1 MKTLNWRNH
10 VLLLTALALF
20 AIGAAAFAWW
30 TDSGGNSAAL
40 LLSLVTGVVSAIG
53 AAKSAEMAASM
64 EQRMAS
70 TERMHGVRELV
81 RSLSSANA
89 AYYTEKA
96 HLEAM
101 MSTNRALAIRYGAF
115 GGSRYKL
122 VESRIAQEATEL
134 EEVRA
139 VLQTIPGDPTEVQAL
154 DDAQLATFQITL
166 DAINVTLDAGNA
178 NLLREALRYEEEE
191 RLARTASPGP

>member
-1 MKTLNWRNH
+1 M
-10 VLLLTALALF
+10 
-20 AIGAAAFAWW
+20 
-30 TDSGGNSAAL
+30 
-40 LLSLVTGVVSAIG
+40 
-53 AAKSAEMAASM
+53 
-64 EQRMAS
+64 
-70 TERMHGVRELV
+70 
-81 RSLSSANA
+81 
-89 AYYTEKA
+89 
-96 HLEAM
+96 
-101 MSTNRALAIRYGAF
+101 
-115 GGSRYKL
+115 
-122 VESRIAQEATEL
+122 ESRIAQEATEL